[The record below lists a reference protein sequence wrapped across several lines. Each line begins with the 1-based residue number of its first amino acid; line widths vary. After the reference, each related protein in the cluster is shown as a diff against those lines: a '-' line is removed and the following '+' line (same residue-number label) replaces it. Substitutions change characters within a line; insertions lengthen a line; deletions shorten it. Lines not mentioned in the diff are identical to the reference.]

1 MLFHFFRE
9 KLFEKRQFMMLGL
22 LISRLLIL
30 GFLMP
35 GLLILGLLPPEPPN
49 FGLMILVLLVL
60 LFLLSEVLVHG

>member
-1 MLFHFFRE
+1 
-9 KLFEKRQFMMLGL
+9 MMLGL

-30 GFLMP
+30 GSLMP

-49 FGLMILVLLVL
+49 FELMILVLLVL